1 MKRFFSFLAVFAMVF
16 SLLSGCNG
24 EPRPTE
30 PMDPVPDTF
39 QGLVLTVEPGVNV
52 TLYSGFEEGTPIQPS
67 QVYQEE
73 TRHYYC
79 YSGLFGAYCC
89 KAGGAGRYTVIQNIS
104 MTQEKANTKTVMDV
118 TPGKTT
124 GKGWESPTVTLF
136 TQELLENGWRSDVS
150 MWPDYAEGFATPYF
164 TEEHG
169 EHQMTT
175 QAQLEAYLQGL
186 DDQDD
191 DLYLYNTGYSGMYH
205 HQIPMAVFTTSDLS
219 GADTVEE
226 AAAAMDN
233 GKPTIFYRAHIHGN
247 EPAAGEGA
255 LAVIRLLDGSWGH
268 YLEQMNICIIPRGS
282 PDGAQNY
289 ERTILGGVD
298 PNRDNLRLRTPEVES
313 YMHLCQVLDPHI
325 IIDGHEYKSSASSQ
339 TVSGG
344 DLMLGLGYGYD
355 NTPEF
360 RELML
365 QMSNEIFANVEE
377 NGLDYRYYS
386 NYTNTVNANISRS
399 FAARQGTMFFLVET
413 RGIGCGLSF
422 YERRIATHIASVESI
437 FDQTAQDPQL
447 ILTTVAAE
455 KQNIIDK
462 GAVYNTDNVIVLS
475 TKATEDPGLRH
486 DLAKYDQLT
495 GQKQPGQVIP
505 KVYSSIVSQRIA
517 PTAYVIPAGESFTE
531 KVLAL
536 MDKHGITYTFIPEG
550 SRVQLQQYDTK
561 ESDMLTDET
570 TVTFPKGAYVFC
582 KNQVRGG
589 TLSLL
594 MEPDFEDLAE
604 HQGTLV
610 QQGMITG
617 DGGKYP
623 IYRYIHDL
631 NGEGFINYQ

>member
-1 MKRFFSFLAVFAMVF
+1 MIFC
-16 SLLSGCNG
+16 LLSGCGG
-24 EPRPTE
+24 EPKPTE
-30 PMDPVPDTF
+30 PADPVPDTF
-39 QGLVLTVEPGVNV
+39 QGLVLMVEPGINV
-52 TLYSGFEEGTPIQPS
+52 TLYSGFEEGTPVQPTE
-67 QVYQEE
+67 VYKEE

-89 KAGGAGRYTVIQNIS
+89 KVNGAGHYTVIQNIS
-104 MTQEKANTKTVMDV
+104 MTQEKATAKTVMDV

-124 GKGWESPTVTLF
+124 GQGWEAPSVTLY

-150 MWPDYAEGFATPYF
+150 MWPDYAEGFTTPYF

-175 QAQLEAYLQGL
+175 QAQLEAFLQGL

-219 GADTVEE
+219 GADTIEK

-255 LAVIRLLDGSWGH
+255 MAVIRLLDGSWGH

-289 ERTILGGVD
+289 ERTVMGGVD
-298 PNRDNLRLRTPEVES
+298 PNRDNLRLRTPEVTS
-313 YMHLCQVLDPHI
+313 YMWLCQVLDPHI
-325 IIDGHEYKSSASSQ
+325 IIDGHEYKSSTASQS
-339 TVSGG
+339 VSGG
-344 DLMLGLGYGYD
+344 DLMLGVGYGYE

-360 RELML
+360 QDLML
-365 QMSNEIFANVEE
+365 QMSKEIFANVEK

-386 NYTNTVNANISRS
+386 NYVNTVNANISRS

-413 RGIGCGLSF
+413 RGIGYGLSF

-437 FDQTAQDPQL
+437 FDQTARDPQR

-455 KQNIIDK
+455 KQNIIDR
-462 GAVYNTDNVIVLS
+462 GAVYHGDNRIVLS
-475 TKATEDPGLRH
+475 TKATEDPGLGH
-486 DLAKYDQLT
+486 VLNKYDQLT
-495 GQKQPGQVIP
+495 GMSQTGQTIP
-505 KVYSSIVSQRIA
+505 KVYSNILSQRTA

-531 KVLAL
+531 KVLEL
-536 MDKHGITYTFIPEG
+536 MDKHGITYTFLPEG
-550 SRVQLQQYDTK
+550 SRVLLQQYDTK
-561 ESDMLTDET
+561 EADMLTDET

-594 MEPDFEDLAE
+594 MEPDIEDLAE

-631 NGEGFINYQ
+631 NEEGFINVQ